1 METSSKITQKWML
14 CAFGSF
20 ISCFIFLLYLKHNN
34 EAVNFRA
41 LRHAMLNVASSL
53 DDSFSTHGNLEI
65 SKPARRGKDEGD
77 IIHKNRRNKCNIF
90 EGRWIYES
98 TESPYYEASQCP
110 FLSEQVSCQKNG
122 RPDFDYE
129 NWSWEA
135 HDCVIPSF
143 NGRDMLRRLRGK
155 RIIIVGDSLNRNQWE
170 SLACLL
176 YSTIPPSRTHL
187 DFSSGYYKVFKAKDY
202 NVTVEFYWNP
212 FLVQFDSMNAPKIL
226 RLEKLDLSSQH
237 WQGADIMVFNTGHW
251 WVHHGKFKAWDLFEY
266 KGRLVDELK
275 LESAFEVAM
284 RTWANWIDQN
294 VNLTK
299 TTVFF
304 RSISPEHKSQ
314 NGCYN
319 KTQPIT
325 DLSYVTHFSESLT
338 KIVDRTLSKMR
349 VPVRY
354 LNITKLSQHRVDA
367 HPSVYAKKKGQEQIK
382 RKLKTPQSISDCS
395 HWCLPGMPDTW
406 NRLLYASL
414 LLDHPIDS
422 PSLSHWS
429 LENQRR
435 IISSLY

>member
-1 METSSKITQKWML
+1 METTSKITQKWML

-41 LRHAMLNVASSL
+41 LRHAMFNMASSL
-53 DDSFSTHGNLEI
+53 DDSFSPHGNLEI
-65 SKPARRGKDEGD
+65 SKPARRREEEGD
-77 IIHKNRRNKCNIF
+77 IIQENSRNKCNIF
-90 EGRWIYES
+90 EGRWIYQS

-135 HDCVIPSF
+135 HDCVIPRF
-143 NGRDMLRRLRGK
+143 NGRDMSRRLRGK
-155 RIIIVGDSLNRNQWE
+155 RVIIVGDSLNRNQWE

-176 YSTIPPSRTHL
+176 YSTIPPSRIHL
-187 DFSSGYYKVFKAKDY
+187 DLSSGYYKVFNAKDY

-212 FLVQFDSMNAPKIL
+212 FLVQFDSINAPKIL

-251 WVHHGKFKAWDLFEY
+251 WVHRGKFKAWDLFEY

-304 RSISPEHKSQ
+304 RSISPEHKGQ

-325 DLSYVTHFSESLT
+325 DMSYVTHFSESLT

-367 HPSVYAKKKGQEQIK
+367 HPSVYAKKKGQELIK
-382 RKLKTPQSISDCS
+382 RKLKPPQSISDCS

-406 NRLLYASL
+406 NRLLYSSL

-422 PSLSHWS
+422 PSLSHLVS
-429 LENQRR
+429 GKSEIYHQ
-435 IISSLY
+435 